1 MTSRQLARILA
12 DFLTVLC
19 ILATL
24 HINVPN
30 LGRLN
35 LTVVF
40 LAVLHSYSTVQYIL
54 QDKTEYIYIYTFYV
68 HIAITVV

>member
-1 MTSRQLARILA
+1 MSAGKDLA
-12 DFLTVLC
+12 DFLIVLY
-19 ILATL
+19 
-24 HINVPN
+24 INVPN

-40 LAVLHSYSTVQYIL
+40 LAVLHSYVQYIL